1 MRSVEDV
8 TLNRFVSLVLTFIA
22 ASLPLLAVTGAFAD
36 PGRAAII
43 RTIAGTGR
51 ETDSGRSGTATAV
64 NIGQPFGVEIAPS
77 GDLYVT
83 EVQHH
88 RVWKINRSTA
98 DAQVI
103 AGNGQKGYSGDGGL
117 AVEAAMNEPYEVRFD
132 AAGNLFVVEMRNHIV
147 RRVDSVTGIITTV
160 AGTGSPGFSG
170 DGGPAAAAELRVPHG
185 IAFDSAGI
193 LYIADIGNHR
203 IRTVNLSTGQ
213 IETLTGNGETRLPSD
228 GDDIGGRPL
237 PGPRAMAVA
246 GDSLWVV
253 LREGHSLWRIDLKTK
268 KIHRVAGTGSA
279 GYGGDGG
286 PGAAVT
292 FNGPKGLAVDQSGN
306 LFIVDSENDAIR
318 RMDVSSGI
326 ITTVAGHGRTRSYSG
341 DGGLPTVASFSQ
353 PHGICIAADGTVIVA
368 DTLNH
373 RVREF

>member
-1 MRSVEDV
+1 MVRH
-8 TLNRFVSLVLTFIA
+8 VSIVLTLITTSLQSSAVDA
-22 ASLPLLAVTGAFAD
+22 APADANRDAV
-36 PGRAAII
+36 IS
-43 RTIAGTGR
+43 TIAGTGL

-77 GDLYVT
+77 GELYVT

-88 RVWKINRSTA
+88 RIWKINRSTA
-98 DAQVI
+98 NAEVV
-103 AGNGQKGYSGDGGL
+103 AGSGRKGYSGDGGL

-147 RRVDSVTGIITTV
+147 RRIDAVTGIISTV
-160 AGTGSPGFSG
+160 AGTGTAGFSG
-170 DGGPAAAAELRVPHG
+170 DGGPAVAAALKVPHG

-203 IRTVNLSTGQ
+203 IRAVDLSTGQ

-228 GDDIGGRPL
+228 GDDIGGSSL

-253 LREGHSLWRIDLKTK
+253 LREGHSLWRIDLKMK
-268 KIHRVAGTGSA
+268 KIYRVAGTGTA

-286 PGAAVT
+286 PGATAT
-292 FNGPKGLAVDQSGN
+292 FNGPKGLASDHSGN

-318 RMDVSSGI
+318 RLDVTSGI
-326 ITTVAGHGRTRSYSG
+326 VTTVAGHGRSRSYSG
-341 DGGLPTVASFSQ
+341 DGGSPTAASFSQ
-353 PHGICIAADGTVIVA
+353 PHGICITADGTVIVA

-373 RVREF
+373 RIRGF